1 MKDGPMALQ
10 ESSVDGSPDRSKRVV
25 SAADLSRNHLL
36 AEVPAAELE
45 LIRSE
50 AQRVRSRMRE
60 VIYAQ
65 GAAMD
70 YVLFP
75 ENGVFSLLAEM
86 SDGTVVE
93 TLTVGNEGMIG
104 LPALMGATRSP
115 TRAICQI
122 TGLAFRVPVDTVR
135 EAASLP
141 GSVLF
146 RRLARYAQAQLTSL
160 SRSVACNRI
169 HTAQQRYARWVL
181 TTHDR
186 VGTDEFPITQE
197 FLAQM
202 LGVTR
207 PTISLVGQELHKAGL
222 IHYAKGRL
230 TVDDRTGLEGVAC
243 ECYWS
248 VRESFNEM
256 LGIERG

>member
-1 MKDGPMALQ
+1 MKNGPMPLQ
-10 ESSVDGSPDRSKRVV
+10 ESSVEGSHDRSKGVGTV
-25 SAADLSRNHLL
+25 ADLSRNHLL

-146 RRLARYAQAQLTSL
+146 SRLARYAHAQLTSL

-181 TTHDR
+181 TRHDR
-186 VGTDEFPITQE
+186 VGTDEFPITQD

-207 PTISLVGQELHKAGL
+207 PTVSLVGQELHKAGL

-230 TVDDRTGLEGVAC
+230 TVDDRTGLEGVTC